1 MKEQAP
7 SPASSSPQLHHRQSS
22 VRTTIAAATSDE
34 KQALAFDSLI
44 REKFAREGFSAL
56 TTIQQKALPVIAR
69 KVNCLLVAPTG
80 SGKTEAAVMPVFT
93 MLAYNDNAG
102 NSQPGAVRAIYIT
115 PLRALNNDVLRRIVK
130 YAESEGLRVEI
141 RHGDTTAAAKRKI
154 VENPPDVL
162 ITTPESLAVVLASE
176 KMLAALK
183 GLEYV
188 IVDEVHE
195 LVPSERG
202 SHLSISLERL
212 QAVSEKQVSR
222 IGLSAT
228 VGNLKQAAQFV
239 SGAGR
244 RAAVLVDT
252 SARGY
257 DIEVK
262 YVKGSLNN
270 VAQFVVEY
278 VKTSKIEGSVLLFT
292 NTRDEA
298 EYLGTILKNQSEVK
312 VDIHH
317 GSLSREMREETE
329 HTLRAGEA
337 GIVVCT
343 SSLELGLDIGSVDLV
358 IHYGSPRQVSKL
370 MQRIGRSR
378 HKQRTFAKGLIVV
391 NNPDDDIEAL
401 AIINRMKQGSIE
413 EQKMHE
419 GALDAMAHHLVGLAM
434 QNRDPVSVDR
444 AYDVVTAAF
453 PYRNVTLFE
462 VESCLEILAAHNVI
476 KYDRENRN
484 YARRIKAYKYYFEN
498 LSMIPHVLKFEVVDS
513 ISKKRIGTLDQQ
525 FVGDYG
531 ERGNV
536 FVLKGSQWRVLSVDE
551 GRMVVNVEPLR
562 GAAINIPY
570 WVGEMIPVDWKTAE
584 EVGRIRNKA
593 AESQLK
599 LSTQIM
605 EDTLRDLKVIPDSKN
620 VVVESRGARNM
631 LVMHCA
637 FGSKTNNTLAS
648 LLSTILSSQLGYT
661 VESRA
666 DAYRIML
673 TSSAR
678 MTQGRVESALADTYD
693 LEPVIIASLTG
704 THQINWKVWMVAKR
718 FGMIAREA
726 VYDKKAARMI
736 YDRYAKTPVSS
747 ESIRE
752 LVHDKYDIEQARKV
766 LADIKAGL
774 IKIHWREVTQFSSLA
789 RPIMEHSA
797 KSAAAPASIE
807 KGVIELVKERLEKT
821 KHRLVCIRCGRWERM
836 METREAPEEIVCP
849 SCRSKLVTATFWSD
863 YDMSKI
869 IRTRLA
875 GGRLNEEENHRFERA
890 WKVASLVNNF
900 GRKALVVLAAH
911 GVGADTAARIL
922 RNYVDDEQMYKAIY
936 EAEKQYVITRG
947 FWGD

>member
-1 MKEQAP
+1 MKRQA
-7 SPASSSPQLHHRQSS
+7 QGQSS
-22 VRTTIAAATSDE
+22 RSLQRTNE
-34 KQALAFDSLI
+34 ALDRLVN
-44 REKFAREGFSAL
+44 EKFGREGFAGL
-56 TTIQQKALPVIAR
+56 TTIQKKALPVIAR

-93 MLAYNDNAG
+93 ALAQENKNG
-102 NSQPGAVRAIYIT
+102 IRAIYIT
-115 PLRALNNDVLRRIVK
+115 PLRALNNDVLRRIVR

-141 RHGDTTAAAKRKI
+141 RHGDTTVAARKKI
-154 VENPPDVL
+154 MENPPDVL
-162 ITTPESLAVVLASE
+162 ITTPESLAVVLTSE

-183 GLEYV
+183 GLRYV

-202 SHLSISLERL
+202 SHLSLSLERL
-212 QAVSEKQVSR
+212 QAVSNHELTR

-228 VGNLKQAAQFV
+228 VGNLKEAARFV
-239 SGAGR
+239 AGAER
-244 RAAVLVDT
+244 RHAVLVDT
-252 SARGY
+252 AARGY

-270 VAQFVVEY
+270 VAHFVVEY
-278 VKTSKIEGSVLLFT
+278 VKESKLEGSVLLFT

-298 EYLGTILKNQSEVK
+298 EYLGTILNNQSDIK

-317 GSLSREMREETE
+317 GSLSKEMREETE

-343 SSLELGLDIGSVDLV
+343 SSLELGLDIGAVDLV

-378 HKQRTFAKGLIVV
+378 HRQREFAKGLIVT
-391 NNPDDDIEAL
+391 NNPDDEIEAL
-401 AIINRMKQGSIE
+401 AIISRMKRGSIE
-413 EQKMHE
+413 EQRMHE
-419 GALDAMAHHLVGLAM
+419 GAQDAMAHHLVGLAM
-434 QNRDPVSVDR
+434 QTRDPVSVDLAYELITR
-444 AYDVVTAAF
+444 AYPF
-453 PYRNVTLFE
+453 RNVKLFD
-462 VESCLEILAAHNVI
+462 VESCLDILSGHNVI
-476 KYDRENRN
+476 KYDRE
-484 YARRIKAYKYYFEN
+484 ARTYSRKIKAYKYYFEN

-513 ISKKRIGTLDQQ
+513 ISKRRIGTLDQQ

-531 ERGNV
+531 ERGNI
-536 FVLKGSQWRVLSVDE
+536 FVLKGSQWRVLAVDE

-570 WVGEMIPVDWKTAE
+570 WVGEMIPVDFKTAE
-584 EVGRIRNKA
+584 QVGMIRNQA
-593 AESQLK
+593 ASGHIK
-599 LSTQIM
+599 LSTDIM
-605 EDTLRDLKVIPDSKN
+605 DDTKKALGVIPDSKN
-620 VVVESRGARNM
+620 IVVESMTARNT
-631 LVMHCA
+631 LVVHSA

-648 LLSTILSSQLGYT
+648 LLSTILSSQLGYI

-678 MTQGRVESALADTYD
+678 MTRGRIEAALNDIYD
-693 LEPVIIASLTG
+693 LEPVIIASLAG
-704 THQINWKVWMVAKR
+704 THQINWRVWMVAKR

-726 VYDKKAARMI
+726 VYDKKVARLI
-736 YDRYAKTPVSS
+736 YDRYSKTPVSA

-752 LVHDKYDIEQARKV
+752 LVHDKYDMAQAANV
-766 LADIKAGL
+766 LAGIKEGM
-774 IKIHWREVTQFSSLA
+774 IKLHWLEVEKFSELA
-789 RPIMEHSA
+789 MPIMEHSA
-797 KSAAAPASIE
+797 KSAAAPQNIE

-821 KHRLVCIRCGRWERM
+821 KHRLVCIRCGKWERV
-836 METREAPEEIVCP
+836 METKEAPEIIACP
-849 SCRSKLVTATFWSD
+849 SCRSKLITATFWSD
-863 YDMSKI
+863 YDLSKVI
-869 IRTRLA
+869 QRRLV
-875 GGRLNEEENHRFERA
+875 GGKLSDAENHRFERA

-900 GRKALVVLAAH
+900 GKKALVVLSGH

-922 RNYVDDEQMYKAIY
+922 RNYIDDDQVYRSIY

-947 FWGD
+947 FWKD

>member
-1 MKEQAP
+1 MKRQAQEP
-7 SPASSSPQLHHRQSS
+7 SGPSLQK
-22 VRTTIAAATSDE
+22 TSE
-34 KQALAFDSLI
+34 ALDKLVN
-44 REKFAREGFSAL
+44 EKFAREGFARL
-56 TTIQQKALPVIAR
+56 TTIQEKALPVIAR
-69 KVNCLLVAPTG
+69 NVNCLLVAPTG

-93 MLAYNDNAG
+93 ALAQESKNG
-102 NSQPGAVRAIYIT
+102 IRAVYIT

-141 RHGDTTAAAKRKI
+141 RHGDTTAAAKKKI
-154 VENPPDVL
+154 VDNPPDVL

-183 GLEYV
+183 GLRYV
-188 IVDEVHE
+188 VVDEVHE

-212 QAVSEKQVSR
+212 QAASNHELTR

-228 VGNLKQAAQFV
+228 VGNLEEAAKFV
-239 SGAGR
+239 AGTGR
-244 RAAVLVDT
+244 RDAILVDKA
-252 SARGY
+252 ARGY
-257 DIEVK
+257 DIEVR

-270 VAQFVVEY
+270 VAHFVVDY
-278 VKTSKIEGSVLLFT
+278 VKKSKVEGSVLLFT

-298 EYLGTILKNQSEVK
+298 EYLGTILNDQSEIK

-317 GSLSREMREETE
+317 GSLSKEMREETE

-343 SSLELGLDIGSVDLV
+343 SSLELGLDIGAVDLV

-378 HKQRTFAKGLIVV
+378 HKQREFAKGLIVT
-391 NNPDDDIEAL
+391 NNPDDEIEAL
-401 AIINRMKQGSIE
+401 AIINRMKHGSIE

-419 GALDAMAHHLVGLAM
+419 GPLDAMAHHLVGLAM
-434 QNRDPVSVDR
+434 QTRDAVSVEKAYELVTR
-444 AYDVVTAAF
+444 AHPF
-453 PYRNVTLFE
+453 RNVTLSD
-462 VESCLEILAAHNVI
+462 VERCLDILSGHNVI
-476 KYDRENRN
+476 RYDRETRT
-484 YARRIKAYKYYFEN
+484 YSRRLKAYKYYFEN

-513 ISKKRIGTLDQQ
+513 ISKRRIGTLDQQ

-536 FVLKGSQWRVLSVDE
+536 FVLKGKQWRVLAVDE
-551 GRMVVNVEPLR
+551 GRMVVNVEPLH

-570 WVGEMIPVDWKTAE
+570 WVGEMIPVDWRTAE
-584 EVGRIRNKA
+584 EVGAIRNKA
-593 AESQLK
+593 AEGHVK
-599 LSTQIM
+599 LSTTIM
-605 EDTLRDLKVIPDSKN
+605 EDTKSSLGVIPDSKN
-620 VVVESRGARNM
+620 IVVESMIARNM
-631 LVMHCA
+631 LVVHSA
-637 FGSKTNNTLAS
+637 FGSKANNTLAS
-648 LLSTILSSQLGYT
+648 LLSTILSSQLGYI

-678 MTQGRVESALADTYD
+678 MARGRIEAALNDIYD
-693 LEPVIIASLTG
+693 LEPVIIAALAG

-726 VYDKKAARMI
+726 LYDKKVARMI
-736 YDRYAKTPVSS
+736 YDRYSKTPVSS

-752 LVHDKYDIEQARKV
+752 LLHDKYDMAQAAKV
-766 LADIKAGL
+766 LAGIKDKT
-774 IKIHWREVTQFSSLA
+774 IKLHWIEVDRFSDLA
-789 RPIMEHSA
+789 KPIMEHSA
-797 KSAAAPASIE
+797 KSAAAPQSIE

-821 KHRLVCIRCGRWERM
+821 KHRLVCIRCGKWERV
-836 METREAPEEIVCP
+836 METKEAPEVITCP
-849 SCRSKLVTATFWSD
+849 SCRSKLITATFWSD
-863 YDMSKI
+863 YDLSKLI
-869 IRTRLA
+869 QRRLA
-875 GGRLNEEENHRFERA
+875 GGKLSDEENHRFERA

-900 GRKALVVLAAH
+900 GRKALVVLAGH

-922 RNYVDDEQMYKAIY
+922 RNYIDEEQLYRSIY

-947 FWGD
+947 FWKD